1 MFSQL
6 NDDDFVAQIERS
18 FLSRKKTG
26 KLLLII
32 SLTMIGVAISFAYDT
47 RDTILR
53 IADNVSSIGA
63 NSSDEAFGEKAKK
76 MSAEFALITGVSF
89 GFTLCATFAAGTHGL
104 VHALYLLFDSRKER
118 LLIEYSK
125 RLQNVR

>member
-26 KLLLII
+26 CLLLII
-32 SLTMIGVAISFAYDT
+32 SLTLIGVAIYFACDT
-47 RDTILR
+47 RKTILR
-53 IADNVSSIGA
+53 IADDVSSIGA
-63 NSSDEAFGEKAKK
+63 NSSDGAFGEKSKK
-76 MSAEFALITGVSF
+76 MSAEFALTTGATL
-89 GFTLCATFAAGTHGL
+89 GFTLCATLAAGTHGL
-104 VHALYLLFDSRKER
+104 VNALYLLFDSRKER

-125 RLQNVR
+125 RLQNIR